1 MTTTTETY
9 LSTQTSF
16 TNETNTTTTTTTTNN
31 EDQSS
36 TIAANVTIDELVQSC
51 CSEVLPSS
59 SQLNSSSSAS
69 PTHLVRFVHSQSS
82 LVSQIDEQQRPSEQG
97 TINSSLSSHDTPIK
111 QQQQQPPPLIN
122 VTHLPSPYKPKTII
136 ESTNSMQN
144 TTNLSNITAN
154 NISVN
159 NYNVNIHTTN
169 VQQQQTNIL
178 NNEHLTKKCQFD
190 EKQTTEIVSQILKNI
205 KEVDEYQT
213 NTAAA
218 TTTTNYNIHIDSFN
232 FSSTNDQQ
240 HSTIIKKSRIKKEAK
255 ALTRI
260 IVKDEAISPN
270 FSRNKKGTKNLS
282 TTHLTTINN
291 LQPMEYIP
299 VPYGWQRRILA
310 PDLVVYLSPTNI
322 ILDSLD
328 AIRQYLETPSS
339 CKCGLQCPLI
349 VDKVFNFDST
359 IKSKSWEVTQV
370 LEGTHCRQKSNILEM
385 ATLTN
390 CIDSFCETEQKPAKR
405 RKRTHAETANGNV
418 FVCASN
424 SSNILQTNNEST
436 VFVNSPNQTSEIG
449 QSMTWT
455 PLQQTGVTP
464 PSKRPRGRPRKTA
477 VTPPVIAQL
486 AVKPSHDS
494 HQQIQPVPSSI
505 LSPPA
510 SVSSISQ
517 TNLVHRN
524 STSPST
530 HHQNTNN
537 NLRYIN
543 DNVLTPSSTTD
554 TNVIARVPSLF
565 EQVKT
570 TTNESTFAVLSGV
583 QNVLLS
589 PNRDTN
595 NNNNKRVRV
604 ESSSSSSIV
613 STTGKPVTLNVNALK
628 PDFVRSPAAA
638 QKPCSTTPNQIDVI
652 SLMGTTNNQ
661 TQLMVTKTTPKPIAP
676 IPSITNSDDYSLIK
690 STNEQT
696 NDSSQPLMID
706 FNDPSTTNFL
716 LSALASGAASDSNA
730 IVNHLFQKAQ
740 TQRSNNTSSLSPPPP
755 PPPPSTA
762 TIKKKLPIISS
773 GSKNCTET
781 TNLLPITNSN
791 TRQPVVLHVP
801 TTTITND
808 YNQQSQQ
815 IIFSSNNNNNNGER
829 KQPQQI
835 FFINNK
841 PYVIQQKLPS
851 DQSSQQ
857 RLVLTPSITQ
867 ADELTVHNT
876 PHQNRNIA
884 PAQNNSTNSS
894 GQSTLD
900 DGGNCL
906 VVNGVV
912 EPRTLSTLLKGLNP
926 SSFSG
931 VDNIIDTIHR
941 FEHTTSTEQ
950 NDNLLLK
957 PIRTTTKA
965 SPARKT
971 NPDKPPARR
980 RAPKKVKQEEQQQQ
994 VQVTMPP
1001 PPPPPP
1007 PPPSLPPLSL
1017 PPSIQPIVADQQQW
1031 QTDFNSFDFSTAW
1044 GSDTNLN
1051 SLLLND
1057 DFDTAAS
1064 FDDVSFGDFEPYMN
1078 GNNNNLNQTDTILPS
1093 LFGKPLPPDTLPG
1106 VDHLLP

>member
-16 TNETNTTTTTTTTNN
+16 TNETNTTTTNTNN

-36 TIAANVTIDELVQSC
+36 TLAANVTIDELVQSC

-82 LVSQIDEQQRPSEQG
+82 LVSQIDEQQRPPSEQG
-97 TINSSLSSHDTPIK
+97 TTTTNSSSSQDTPVK
-111 QQQQQPPPLIN
+111 QQPPLIN
-122 VTHLPSPYKPKTII
+122 VTRLPSPFQPKTII

-169 VQQQQTNIL
+169 VQQQPTNIL
-178 NNEHLTKKCQFD
+178 NTELGTKKCQFN

-205 KEVDEYQT
+205 KEVDEHQV
-213 NTAAA
+213 NTTT

-232 FSSTNDQQ
+232 FSSSTNNTDQQ
-240 HSTIIKKSRIKKEAK
+240 NSTLTKKSRVKKEAK
-255 ALTRI
+255 ALTKI
-260 IVKDEAISPN
+260 IVKDESLSPN
-270 FSRNKKGTKNLS
+270 FSRSKKTTKNS
-282 TTHLTTINN
+282 HLNSQN
-291 LQPMEYIP
+291 SDYIP
-299 VPYGWQRRILA
+299 VPYGWQRRILGS
-310 PDLVVYLSPTNI
+310 DIVVYISPTNA

-328 AIRQYLETPSS
+328 SVRQYLENPTT

-349 VDKVFNFDST
+349 VEKVFNFDLS

-370 LEGTHCRQKSNILEM
+370 LEGTNCRQKSNILEM

-390 CIDSFCETEQKPAKR
+390 CIDSFCESEQKSGKR
-405 RKRTHAETANGNV
+405 RKRTHTESTNGNV

-424 SSNILQTNNEST
+424 SSNILQTTNHESV
-436 VFVNSPNQTSEIG
+436 VFVNNTG
-449 QSMTWT
+449 QSSDSNPSMTWT
-455 PLQQTGVTP
+455 PVQQTSLTP

-486 AVKPSHDS
+486 AAKPSHDS
-494 HQQIQPVPSSI
+494 SHLQTQPVPSSI

-510 SVSSISQ
+510 SVSSTSQ

-530 HHQNTNN
+530 HI
-537 NLRYIN
+537 RYLN

-565 EQVKT
+565 EQVKN

-589 PNRDTN
+589 PNRDSN
-595 NNNNKRVRV
+595 NNNNNNNPNPAKRVRL
-604 ESSSSSSIV
+604 ESASSIV

-628 PDFVRSPAAA
+628 PDFVRSPSAA
-638 QKPCSTTPNQIDVI
+638 QKPCSITPNQIDVI
-652 SLMGTTNNQ
+652 SLMGTTNQ
-661 TQLMVTKTTPKPIAP
+661 TSLMVTKTAPKMIAP
-676 IPSITNSDDYSLIK
+676 TPSTTTTATTNADEYSTE
-690 STNEQT
+690 SSSSVVE
-696 NDSSQPLMID
+696 SSQPLMID

-716 LSALASGAASDSNA
+716 LSALASGASSDSNA

-740 TQRSNNTSSLSPPPP
+740 TQQRNQTSSPPSQSALL
-755 PPPPSTA
+755 STA
-762 TIKKKLPIISS
+762 TIKKKLPIITSA
-773 GSKNCTET
+773 GLKNCTET
-781 TNLLPITNSN
+781 TNLLPTN
-791 TRQPVVLHVP
+791 RQSVVLHVP
-801 TTTITND
+801 TTTTTTTNSTD
-808 YNQQSQQ
+808 LNQQTQQ
-815 IIFSSNNNNNNGER
+815 IIFSNNNEER
-829 KQPQQI
+829 KQSQPQQI

-841 PYVIQQKLPS
+841 PYVIQQKIPS
-851 DQSSQQ
+851 DQPSQQ
-857 RLVLTPSITQ
+857 RLILTPSIPQT
-867 ADELTVHNT
+867 DESTVHST
-876 PHQNRNIA
+876 RTIA
-884 PAQNNSTNSS
+884 PNNHSNN
-894 GQSTLD
+894 QSTLD

-926 SSFSG
+926 SPCSG
-931 VDNIIDTIHR
+931 VDNIIDTINR
-941 FEHTTSTEQ
+941 FEHTTAIAQ
-950 NDNLLLK
+950 NDNNLLLK
-957 PIRTTTKA
+957 SVRTTNKN
-965 SPARKT
+965 SPAKKT
-971 NPDKPPARR
+971 NADKPAPRR
-980 RAPKKVKQEEQQQQ
+980 RTTKKAKQEEQQQQ
-994 VQVTMPP
+994 QQQQQVQVAMIAPQL
-1001 PPPPPP
+1001 
-1007 PPPSLPPLSL
+1007 PSSSVPVP
-1017 PPSIQPIVADQQQW
+1017 IQPIVTDQHQW
-1031 QTDFNSFDFSTAW
+1031 QTDFNSFDFSTPW
-1044 GSDTNLN
+1044 GGDTNLN

-1064 FDDVSFGDFEPYMN
+1064 FDDVNFGDFEPYMN
-1078 GNNNNLNQTDTILPS
+1078 GNPNGNVNDTALPS
-1093 LFGKPLPPDTLPG
+1093 LFVKPLPPDTLPS